1 MRTDTVFMINDI
13 DFSMHIPAGSFKV
26 GDVPLYTSW
35 NDANGR
41 EHREVY
47 RRKLQGTFDMIF
59 KTVEDFEVF
68 NRAYKDVR
76 AASGLT
82 PVLIM
87 NNSTNSLEQKDV
99 YLSFETI
106 RNRYDD
112 WTDYYERFT
121 VDVKEW

>member
-1 MRTDTVFMINDI
+1 M
-13 DFSMHIPAGSFKV
+13 
-26 GDVPLYTSW
+26 
-35 NDANGR
+35 
-41 EHREVY
+41 
-47 RRKLQGTFDMIF
+47 
-59 KTVEDFEVF
+59 
-68 NRAYKDVR
+68 R

-106 RNRYDD
+106 RNRNDD